1 MSPPLLV
8 LDGAPPSELKSGIVN
23 STRVRFRWQV
33 LPSETKLRARSGV
46 SPIVRNFAGAFF
58 RPRSSTKLANAASNL
73 LAQHQCENIAGSMER
88 RCFCGREFSGAT
100 PPLQSKFLRK

>member
-58 RPRSSTKLANAASNL
+58 RPEVQRNWRMQRRNYWPNINARTSPDRWSDGVSALGSSAVRHRRYNPNA
-73 LAQHQCENIAGSMER
+73 
-88 RCFCGREFSGAT
+88 
-100 PPLQSKFLRK
+100 